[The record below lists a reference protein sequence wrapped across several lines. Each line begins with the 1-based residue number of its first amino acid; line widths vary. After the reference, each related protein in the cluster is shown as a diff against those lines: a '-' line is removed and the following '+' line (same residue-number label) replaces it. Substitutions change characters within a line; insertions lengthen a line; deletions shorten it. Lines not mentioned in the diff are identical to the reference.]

1 MLTLSGIVNAAT
13 VTYAIGTIG
22 PIDTEHTRSSDN
34 YRLSEAQHLNS
45 IGQVVGFADRYD
57 AASVSIGRTTWLYDG
72 ASTINIGLTDSEHTR
87 NTDNYRYSLAQN
99 LNDAGQVS
107 GYSRRYDSSGSSLGR
122 SAWLFNGTAT
132 VNIGFTDS
140 VHTRDTDTYRF
151 SSAQFMNEVGSV
163 AGYSNRYKTGGESL
177 GLSTW
182 LYNGT
187 ATVNIGLTDAEHT
200 GDDNKRHSSAEAM
213 NESGQV
219 LGYANRYS
227 ASGTDLGRSAWIFD
241 GTSTSNISLTDT
253 EHTRSSDN
261 YRYSS
266 AQLLNDAGQA
276 VGFAN
281 RYAADMT
288 NIGTSTW
295 LYNGTTTTNISLSDA
310 DHTRSTD
317 NYRFSSA
324 RKLNSIGNAAGYAE
338 RFDASGNSIGR
349 SAWLYNGSSTIQIG
363 LTDAE
368 HTRETDGYR
377 FADVQQLNNI
387 QTTIGYSKR
396 YAAGGAAAGR
406 SAWLY
411 NGSDTVQIGLAG
423 AEHTRLTDN
432 YKYSSAQYLGQSGN
446 AIGYSERYG
455 ASGDSLGRSAWLFNG
470 SVTANIGLTDA
481 AHTRSTDDYRFSYAQ
496 FMNASDEA
504 AGYAYRY
511 NASGAFTGQSAWLFD
526 GTFTVAL
533 DPLSIRSDGYTY
545 SAINFL
551 GDDGLLLGSY
561 TLFDASDTNMGSRAF
576 WYMEDIGIFDL
587 GMLVDE
593 SFTAQDWDLL
603 ATSVSSNMEQLII
616 GGGLLADMS
625 SGSVA
630 YLLTPQIVPVPPA
643 LWLFGSA
650 LAFLGWHKRRNNI

>member
-151 SSAQFMNEVGSV
+151 SSAQFMNEVASHAAHFV
-163 AGYSNRYKTGGESL
+163 HEP
-177 GLSTW
+177 
-182 LYNGT
+182 
-187 ATVNIGLTDAEHT
+187 
-200 GDDNKRHSSAEAM
+200 M

-241 GTSTSNISLTDT
+241 GASTSNISLTDT